1 MLPWGKSDAAMGKVR
16 ASSRGVAYVSLQMQR
31 AFLGVLATLFEV
43 WGELSSQKNSFLFR
57 HENKYTQVVLCGPSY
72 FLFLGTSLRRLF
84 VCSATV
90 LG

>member
-1 MLPWGKSDAAMGKVR
+1 M
-16 ASSRGVAYVSLQMQR
+16 SLQMQR

-72 FLFLGTSLRRLF
+72 FLFLGTNLRRLF